1 MADGKVTIAV
11 DVNDKGAIRNVRDLE
26 NGFKG
31 VGGAAKSLGS
41 KIGGLVTGLGVFKLL
56 QGAVTAFKNS
66 IGDAVDRVDTLNRFP
81 MMMEAMGFSAEDADN
96 SIQQLSNGIQGLPT
110 RLDEV
115 AATAQ
120 NIAILTGDLDM
131 ATDTTLALNNA
142 FLASGSSSADAKRG
156 LQQYVQMLSRGEVDM
171 QSWRTLQETMG
182 VALNDTAKAF
192 GFTGRSAQV
201 DLYDALQD
209 GTITFDEF
217 NSKIIELS
225 NTTGGFA
232 ERALIA
238 SRGIRTS
245 MANVRT
251 AIVTGIANTIQT
263 VDEAMQA
270 GGFGSI
276 ADNLD
281 KVKEAIQASF
291 RELNSFLETY
301 LPPFI
306 EGLLTVIDTAIR
318 LEPVLYGL
326 AAAFAAFYIVATVS
340 NFVNNFYKNMDLLWS
355 RIDMMTASFSNM
367 YKVLMK
373 HPYALIIAAIVFLIV
388 TLVRLW
394 QTNEDFRNAVT
405 NIWNA
410 VRDAVTNAVE
420 AVVNWL
426 ESLGIEISAVAEW
439 FRNLWERSKEIGAAF
454 AELAG
459 NAIVSFF
466 RNVFEIAAELGRAFM
481 DLAGGAIA
489 SLVTRFNE
497 LRENV
502 GGISGLFNTLK
513 ERTLEAWEAFSNSQ
527 VFTFLAGMFDFVKG
541 KVESF
546 IDAFVS
552 LVRDFD
558 FEPMVQQI
566 IEFIPKLVA
575 LFVSHKLG
583 MMLMGIKLIENIAEG
598 MGITVPEL
606 IQKVT
611 DTIVSVIEKFA
622 EELPKFI
629 EKGTEILISVIDGI
643 TQVLPQLVEIGVSII
658 LTLVEALLGSI
669 VMIIEVGVT
678 MLTALI
684 DGIVQV
690 LPILVETGLLVL
702 ITLIEAIISLLP
714 ELIEI
719 GLQIITTIFEAIID
733 ALPVLIEAGIQIL
746 TTVIESIISM
756 LPVLIETGMTIL
768 VTLVE
773 ALINALP
780 VLIDAGIQI
789 ITTLVDSFIT
799 MLPMIIEA
807 GITLIL
813 TLVESLIGMLP
824 QIIEAGITLLTAL
837 IDGIISMLPAIID
850 AGITLIVSLTE
861 GLISMIPALVSA
873 GWQII
878 EALVAAIIQLVPALL
893 SAGVQLLTALIEGV
907 WSMLTSLTSTAN
919 DLITG
924 MIDAVLSFIADIFSS
939 GVDLTT
945 NLIDGVFSLSSELY
959 STVTNMISETIGK
972 ITDKISDFTQAGKD
986 VVNGFIGGVSERI
999 GSAVEKAQELGG
1011 KVLGGVKSF
1020 FGINS
1025 PSREMIDVGHDTIQG
1040 LVNGMQDMT
1049 DRVANAAQEIVSRFM
1064 DMIRNITDVVS
1075 TGFSA
1080 VSSFIGEVM
1089 SGIRERVTNAL
1100 NSVRNI
1106 WNNVVSF
1113 LRTFTSSIFSSIQS
1127 TISNTMNAARNI
1139 VSTVLNSI
1147 RSTFNNVFNG
1157 FRNIVSNSFSQVRSA
1172 ISSGMSNA
1180 LSVVTGFIGRFRNAG
1195 SNIVGGIA
1203 DGIRGAVGKV
1213 TGAISNVTQKV
1224 RNFLPFSPAKEGAL
1238 KNAHKADFGWLFETA
1253 ISGAEREVSRAM
1265 DKVLQP
1271 AQNKLKDSKL
1281 AQGLSNIRL
1290 PQTQQFMPR
1299 AANASV
1305 QPVTNSTNNSQ
1316 TIYNDNKPTIHIEKI
1331 ENYSDSDVENVL
1343 EEAAWILDRQERG

>member
-1 MADGKVTIAV
+1 MTIAV

-41 KIGGLVTGLGVFKLL
+41 KIGSLVTGLGVFKLL

-81 MMMEAMGFSAEDADN
+81 LMMEAMGFSAEDADK
-96 SIQQLSNGIQGLPT
+96 SIQQLSDGIQGLPT

-291 RELNSFLETY
+291 RELNSFLETF

-306 EGLLTVIDTAIR
+306 EGVIEAVNIVREFIPALL
-318 LEPVLYGL
+318 GL
-326 AAAFAAFYIVATVS
+326 AAAYATFTIIVTVS
-340 NFVNNFYKNMDLLWS
+340 NFINNFNHYLDLAWTKVALLEN
-355 RIDMMTASFSNM
+355 SFN
-367 YKVLMK
+367 KFFGVLK
-373 HPYALIIAAIVFLIV
+373 AHPYALIIAAIVGLV
-388 TLVRLW
+388 VMLVRLW

-410 VRDAVTNAVE
+410 VRDTITNAVE

-426 ESLGIEISAVAEW
+426 ESLGIEIAAVGEW

-466 RNVFEIAAELGRAFM
+466 RNVFEVASDLGNKFIE
-481 DLAGGAIA
+481 LAGGAIA

-502 GGISGLFNTLK
+502 GGMSGLFNTLK
-513 ERTLEAWEAFSNSQ
+513 ERTLEVWEAFRNSQ
-527 VFTFLAGMFDFVKG
+527 VFTVLAGMFDFVKG
-541 KVESF
+541 KVEGF

-629 EKGTEILISVIDGI
+629 EKGTEILISVIEGI
-643 TQVLPQLVEIGVSII
+643 TTVLPQLVETGVTIL

-669 VMIIEVGVT
+669 VMIVEVGVT

-702 ITLIEAIISLLP
+702 ITLIEAIISMLP
-714 ELIEI
+714 ELIQI
-719 GLQIITTIFEAIID
+719 GLQIITTIFESLIA

-746 TTVIESIISM
+746 TTVIEAVISM
-756 LPVLIETGMTIL
+756 LPVLIETAMTIL

-813 TLVESLIGMLP
+813 TLVESLIGMIP
-824 QIIEAGITLLTAL
+824 QIIEAGITLLMAL
-837 IDGIISMLPAIID
+837 IDGIVSMLPAIID
-850 AGITLIVSLTE
+850 AGITLIVSLIE

-878 EALVAAIIQLVPALL
+878 EALIAAIIQLVPALL

-907 WSMLTSLTSTAN
+907 WSMLSSLTSTAN

-924 MIDAVLSFIADIFSS
+924 MIDAVLSFISDIFSS

-945 NLIDGVFSLSSELY
+945 NLIDGVFSLAGDLY
-959 STVTNMISETIGK
+959 STVTDMISETVSK
-972 ITDKISDFTQAGKD
+972 ITGKISDFTQAGKD
-986 VVNGFIGGVSERI
+986 VVNGFIGGVGERI

-1011 KVLGGVKSF
+1011 KVLGGIKGF

-1025 PSREMIDVGHDTIQG
+1025 PSREMIGVGHDTMQG
-1040 LVNGMQDMT
+1040 LIVGMEDMN
-1049 DRVANAAQEIVSRFM
+1049 DRVANAATNVVNNFM
-1064 DMIRNITDVVS
+1064 DMVQNISNVVS

-1080 VSSFIGEVM
+1080 VSNFIGDVM
-1089 SGIRERVTNAL
+1089 SNIREGVSNAL
-1100 NSVRNI
+1100 NSVRET
-1106 WNNVVSF
+1106 WNSITSGI
-1113 LRTFTSSIFSSIQS
+1113 RTLTSSVFSTIQS
-1127 TISNTMNAARNI
+1127 TISNSMNAARNV
-1139 VSTVLNSI
+1139 VSSSLQNI
-1147 RSTFNNVFNG
+1147 RTTFTNVFTG

-1180 LSVVTGFIGRFRNAG
+1180 LSTVTGFLGRFRTAG
-1195 SNIVGGIA
+1195 SNIAGNIA

-1213 TGAISNVTQKV
+1213 TNAMSNVTQKA

-1238 KNAHKADFGWLFETA
+1238 KDAHKADFGWLFETA
-1253 ISGAEREVSRAM
+1253 ISGAEREVARAM
-1265 DKVLQP
+1265 DNVLQP
-1271 AQNKLKDSKL
+1271 AQRKIQDSRL

-1290 PQTQQFMPR
+1290 PQTQQYMPQ
-1299 AANASV
+1299 AANATV
-1305 QPVTNSTNNSQ
+1305 QPVTNTTNNSQ

-1331 ENYSDSDVENVL
+1331 ENYSDSDVEDVL